1 MGHLGRATCIACFL
15 ARPARK
21 RLHVPKLQSSSELT
35 VLIYILC
42 LGWCRRHIWAHNERM
57 CWQIDSWSCFGCT
70 IFVSWDI
77 SHSVLAKKDQ
87 ALFAIKVELGDPV
100 IFHSK
105 VPEFHGFF
113 LALAIEI
120 SLRVLVSYFKMHGIC
135 SGAQGF
141 KCQIRALLSNLYC
154 A

>member
-1 MGHLGRATCIACFL
+1 M
-15 ARPARK
+15 
-21 RLHVPKLQSSSELT
+21 
-35 VLIYILC
+35 
-42 LGWCRRHIWAHNERM
+42 
-57 CWQIDSWSCFGCT
+57 
-70 IFVSWDI
+70 
-77 SHSVLAKKDQ
+77 LAKKGK
-87 ALFAIKVELGDPV
+87 LFFAIKVELGDPV

-113 LALAIEI
+113 LAPAIEI

>member
-1 MGHLGRATCIACFL
+1 MGHISQRAGKKRPSSFRHKSRTWGPCDFPFKG
-15 ARPARK
+15 ARIP
-21 RLHVPKLQSSSELT
+21 
-35 VLIYILC
+35 
-42 LGWCRRHIWAHNERM
+42 W
-57 CWQIDSWSCFGCT
+57 
-70 IFVSWDI
+70 
-77 SHSVLAKKDQ
+77 
-87 ALFAIKVELGDPV
+87 
-100 IFHSK
+100 
-105 VPEFHGFF
+105 FF